1 MESNF
6 EKFAHRAITKESQ
19 LKINLEMSISDII
32 QLVSLFIIGVS
43 LIAVARS
50 NRRMTQS
57 MRSSTLQAM
66 ITEMNKLRQVRA
78 ENPSLE
84 RSLFTAR
91 QNWTDSQIQ
100 HHLAAVQLANIF
112 EWAFFA
118 RRDGLIE
125 SDVWESW
132 VETWRSVILAS
143 DPLRDAFTDSVWTL
157 GRSTEVSV
165 MLQGLIAG
173 NGEIQDPIRVKSRV
187 WEKIVGV

>member
-165 MLQGLIAG
+165 MLQELIAG